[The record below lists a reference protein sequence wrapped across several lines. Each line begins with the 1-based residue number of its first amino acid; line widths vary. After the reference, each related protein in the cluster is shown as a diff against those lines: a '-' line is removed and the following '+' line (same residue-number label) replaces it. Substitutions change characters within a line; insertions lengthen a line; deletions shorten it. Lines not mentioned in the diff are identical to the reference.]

1 MEEKT
6 DIKKN
11 KEEKEIIS
19 ETKKEEDNIKKG
31 DSKEKQKTKP
41 KKTSAI
47 VNSFDLPI
55 STKDS
60 IAICRFIK
68 GKKITDVVADLK
80 QVIAY
85 KKAIPMK
92 GEIPHRKGNIMS
104 GRYPRKSVI
113 YMINVLKTLSANANV
128 NGIEEP
134 VISEAIANMA
144 SRPYGKF
151 GRVRKKRTHIKIIV
165 KEKK

>member
-1 MEEKT
+1 MT
-6 DIKKN
+6 
-11 KEEKEIIS
+11 KEEKNKNDEKVESKKIVQK
-19 ETKKEEDNIKKG
+19 KKEVFVRAENI
-31 DSKEKQKTKP
+31 P
-41 KKTSAI
+41 A
-47 VNSFDLPI
+47 
-55 STKDS
+55 STKES
-60 IAICRFIK
+60 VAICKFIR
-68 GKKITDVVADLK
+68 GKEIRIALNQLEEVVKLK
-80 QVIAY
+80 RAL
-85 KKAIPMK
+85 PMK

-151 GRVRKKRTHIKIIV
+151 GRVRKKR
-165 KEKK
+165 